1 MTDNPEVVANNDVI
15 MSTCSQ
21 SMNWDASQ
29 GRIKILT
36 AKVNKLEEENKQ
48 LKTLK
53 IELIRKIAETQ
64 DECHKKVDFEREKT
78 RSLEEFHAKQIK
90 DNERKIYDLQE
101 MIKSFQTG
109 RSSAN
114 RIEFA
119 ADLLTKKR
127 NVSALPK
134 GIPLSLTQEKM
145 NEFFAPLKVAA
156 VRPQEN
162 HCSSDAVLVPDTQN
176 LNSSQ
181 SLIKGQTNDHF
192 KHPSILSKV
201 SPNSPS
207 QIASTQMQTYCES
220 LQMQDISTSIATNS
234 QPLSQSQNPKWE
246 SIKIDLQNKFHTNCR
261 ILDSC
266 ETNQKL
272 SVFPNDWVRDEVISW
287 SQYLSQES
295 PDCEIT
301 CAQFKNFN
309 FDQLI

>member
-1 MTDNPEVVANNDVI
+1 

-21 SMNWDASQ
+21 SVNWDASQ

-36 AKVNKLEEENKQ
+36 AKVNKFEEEIKQ

-53 IELIRKIAETQ
+53 IELIRKITETQ
-64 DECHKKVDFEREKT
+64 DECHKKVNFEREKT

-145 NEFFAPLKVAA
+145 NEFFAPLRVAA

-162 HCSSDAVLVPDTQN
+162 HYSSDAVLVPDTQN
-176 LNSSQ
+176 ANSSQ
-181 SLIKGQTNDHF
+181 SVIKDQMNDHF

-207 QIASTQMQTYCES
+207 QIASTQMQTYYES
-220 LQMQDISTSIATNS
+220 VQMQDISTTNS
-234 QPLSQSQNPKWE
+234 QPISQSQNPKWE

-266 ETNQKL
+266 ETNEKL
-272 SVFPNDWVRDEVISW
+272 SVFPDDWVREEVISW

-295 PDCEIT
+295 PDCEII
-301 CAQFKNFN
+301 CAEFKNFN
-309 FDQLI
+309 FDELISK